1 MRPQPPV
8 TGPRTLWP
16 LFLLS
21 LSSFT
26 SAKRIIESDSLNS
39 CSKSANETG
48 FTASLFQVAFTPDDG
63 QLNFNI
69 TGYSAISSK
78 VLAEIDVSAYGY
90 PILHEK
96 QDPCSSDTFK
106 GLCPMQSGPIDIPS
120 NYHLDPSVVS
130 SIPGIAFTVPDL
142 DASVQIKI
150 YDNSGGPTNGNEL
163 ACVEA
168 ELSNGK
174 TVYQKAVGWITAVI
188 AGLALLVSAIVSGL
202 GHSNTAAHV
211 AANAMSLFS
220 YFQFQA
226 LFGMVTAPLPPVV
239 AAWTQNF
246 QWSLGIIHIGFI
258 QSIAT
263 WYQRATG
270 GTPSGLLSKLAN
282 TSVNVQKRSLDA
294 VTELAKRGTEKM
306 SRADYYLNSDFM
318 RNGMGASIL
327 KRHAFEATGYAMD
340 LVKRQSGPAP
350 PSGDSSTS
358 KTVTV
363 RGIERVGF
371 KAHIESTNIFMTGY
385 IFFIVFVILVV
396 LGVTAFKWV
405 LEALAKSGK
414 VKGDKFQDFRNGWT
428 TVLKGILFRLI
439 LIGFPQMVV
448 LCFWEMTVRNSAGEV
463 ALAVITIVS
472 MIVMLGWVCT
482 KVVLIARR
490 SISMH
495 KNPAY
500 ILYSDPVC
508 LHKWGFLY
516 VQFKATA
523 YWFIIPLLFFV
534 LVIGMVVAFG
544 QPDHGTAQAIAF
556 LIINCGYL
564 IGISI
569 LRPYMDKKTN
579 AFNISIAAMNFVSS
593 ILLLFFTEVFGLPVR
608 YDCILDQAFFTNI
621 YFRVLSLV

>member
-1 MRPQPPV
+1 M
-8 TGPRTLWP
+8 
-16 LFLLS
+16 
-21 LSSFT
+21 
-26 SAKRIIESDSLNS
+26 
-39 CSKSANETG
+39 
-48 FTASLFQVAFTPDDG
+48 
-63 QLNFNI
+63 
-69 TGYSAISSK
+69 
-78 VLAEIDVSAYGY
+78 AEIDIAAYGY
-90 PILHEK
+90 SIIHEK
-96 QDPCSSDTFK
+96 QDPCGSDTFK

-120 NYHLDPSVVS
+120 NYHLEPDVVAG
-130 SIPGIAFTVPDL
+130 IPGIAYTIPDL
-142 DASVQIKI
+142 DASVQIRI
-150 YDNSGGPTNGNEL
+150 FDNSDGPSRGNEL

-226 LFGMVTAPLPPVV
+226 LFGMTTAPLPPVV
-239 AAWTQNF
+239 ASWTQNF
-246 QWSLGIIHIGFI
+246 QWSLGIIHIGFV

-270 GTPSGLLSKLAN
+270 GTPSALLSKLGN
-282 TSVNVQKRSLDA
+282 TSVNVQKRGLDA
-294 VTELAKRGTEKM
+294 ASELMKRGADGI
-306 SRADYYLNSDFM
+306 SRAEAYMNSDFM
-318 RNGMGASIL
+318 TLSGGSSMV
-327 KRHAFEATGYAMD
+327 KRSTEYAMD
-340 LVKRQSGPAP
+340 LVKRQAAP
-350 PSGDSSTS
+350 QTGGSTT

-371 KAHIESTNIFMTGY
+371 KAQIESSNIFMTGY

-396 LGVTAFKWV
+396 VGVTAFKWI

-448 LCFWEMTVRNSAGEV
+448 LCLWQLTVRNSAGEV

-472 MIVMLGWVCT
+472 MLIMLGWVCT

-490 SISMH
+490 SIAMH

-523 YWFIIPLLFFV
+523 YWFIIPLLGFI
-534 LVIGMVVAFG
+534 LVIGMFVAFG
-544 QPDHGTAQAIAF
+544 QPDHGTAQAVGF
-556 LIINCGYL
+556 LILNCGYL
-564 IGISI
+564 IALSI

-579 AFNISIAAMNFVSS
+579 GFNIAIAAVNFVNS
-593 ILLLFFTEVFGLPVR
+593 ILLLFFSEVFGLPVSSV
-608 YDCILDQAFFTNI
+608 DLVIHVI
-621 YFRVLSLV
+621 YAIC